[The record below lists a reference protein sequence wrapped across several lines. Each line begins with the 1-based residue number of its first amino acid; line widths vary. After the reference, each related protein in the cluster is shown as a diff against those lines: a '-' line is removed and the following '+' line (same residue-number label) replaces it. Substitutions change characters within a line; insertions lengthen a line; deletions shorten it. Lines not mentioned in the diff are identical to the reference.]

1 MGFRFKAFAAH
12 VGLSAC
18 VLALVLGGLFLG
30 WYRWPGW
37 YVTGFLHVSGILLAV
52 DVTMGPLFT
61 LLIAN
66 PRKPRKVLA
75 RDIAVIAVLQVVALL
90 YGVSTLW
97 GGRPL
102 YYAYSTR
109 ELETVAAAQIPA
121 SEAELGRQQNPDLAP
136 HWYSLPKWVWAP
148 LTASPIRPAHMADA
162 AGGAART
169 DVTQMPRL
177 YRPLA
182 QAGDALRSQLGT
194 VDGWGIFTRKEKQLL
209 KERMAARGL
218 PAGQADT
225 LFMIGHDRPVL
236 VVFDRAS
243 LGVLAVIRAD

>member
-1 MGFRFKAFAAH
+1 
-12 VGLSAC
+12 
-18 VLALVLGGLFLG
+18 GLFLG

-97 GGRPL
+97 GGRPF

-109 ELETVAAAQIPA
+109 ELESVAAAQIPRN
-121 SEAELGRQQNPDLAP
+121 EAELGRQQNPEFAP
-136 HWYSLPKWVWAP
+136 HWYSLPRWVWAP
-148 LTASPIRPAHMADA
+148 VAHGPTDPAGTSNAQHKTE
-162 AGGAART
+162 RI

-182 QAGDALRSQLGT
+182 QAGDALRSQLGR
-194 VDGWGIFTRKEKQLL
+194 VDSWGIFTRNEKQLL

-218 PAGQADT
+218 PVDQADT

-236 VVFDRAS
+236 IVFDRAT
-243 LGVLAVIRAD
+243 L

>member
-1 MGFRFKAFAAH
+1 MGFRLKAFAAH
-12 VGLSAC
+12 FGLSAG
-18 VLALVLGGLFLG
+18 VLAVVLSGLFFG

-37 YVTGFLHVSGILLAV
+37 YVTGFLHVSLILLGV

-61 LLIAN
+61 LLIAS

-75 RDIAVIAVLQVVALL
+75 RDIAVIAVLQVAALL

-109 ELETVAAAQIPA
+109 ELEAVAAAQIPR
-121 SEAELGRQQNPDLAP
+121 SEAELGRQKNPDLAP
-136 HWYSLPKWVWAP
+136 RWYSLPRWVWAP
-148 LTASPIRPAHMADA
+148 SKGPIQPAHISNA
-162 AGGAART
+162 AGGAERI

-177 YRPLA
+177 YRPLS
-182 QAGDALRSQLGT
+182 QAGDVLRSELRT
-194 VDGWGIFTRKEKQLL
+194 VDYWGIFTKAEKQLL
-209 KERMAARGL
+209 KERMSARGL
-218 PAGQADT
+218 PTDQPDT

-236 VVFDRAS
+236 VVFDRARLS
-243 LGVLAVIRAD
+243 IVALIRAD